1 MNTVVVAIGD
11 RIEPAEGASVCPVC
25 PFLLAV
31 CGLLI
36 ASEGVLFWGEL
47 CCSRGAQD
55 GEKAEEG
62 EEEEGERGRS
72 EGEAGAAVGFS
83 FSIMA
88 VNSRGESPS
97 VPSS

>member
-1 MNTVVVAIGD
+1 MGD
-11 RIEPAEGASVCPVC
+11 RIEPAVGTSVCPVF

-36 ASEGVLFWGEL
+36 ASKDVLFWRGL
-47 CCSRGAQD
+47 CCSTEAQD
-55 GEKAEEG
+55 GEKAEDG
-62 EEEEGERGRS
+62 EEEGERGRS
-72 EGEAGAAVGFS
+72 EGEAGVPVGFS

-97 VPSS
+97 VPGS